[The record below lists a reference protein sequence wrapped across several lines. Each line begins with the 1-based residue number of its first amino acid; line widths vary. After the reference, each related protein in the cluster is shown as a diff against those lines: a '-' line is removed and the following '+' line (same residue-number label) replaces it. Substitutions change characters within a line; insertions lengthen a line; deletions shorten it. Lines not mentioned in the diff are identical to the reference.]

1 MDKEKRDAYDLEN
14 IFLSGQRGVV
24 VDYHAGHRVNFLSV
38 MAMKKKSASKKKPIS
53 VMKAVA
59 AGDVK
64 AVQAA
69 VAAGVGLLGDME
81 DTSPL
86 AVAVENDDL
95 KMVEALLKLGHKPD
109 IGGII
114 VPLAEAARK
123 GNQRIVEVLLKHGA
137 KVNEPGEEGE
147 TAVML
152 AAGAGRL
159 AILKRLVEAKADLQ
173 QLDSGGQDALNYA
186 VNAEQLEMMEYLLP
200 QYPKQRQEKI
210 QRQAHHW
217 QNKGKKRESEVV
229 ARLQTA
235 RDQPKTAKAK
245 TESLFRA
252 HESGDHKKFLQLLA
266 TGADPNETND
276 EGTTILASVA
286 SFSTVY
292 TLLKPLLEAG
302 ADPNRGDVFR
312 PLKFAA
318 GHGLE
323 PVGSLLK
330 AKAEVNWADPD
341 GGTALMSAAAAGDDD
356 VVHLLLKAGANPNA
370 EDKDGHTAYW
380 YARECNNPSTAKLL
394 AKVTLDTDD
403 AERPWRKNKEGKS
416 REQCFLDAA
425 RGGDGEFVAR
435 LLAGGVPVDVSE
447 SDGDTAL
454 HHAAENDDV
463 AMIEILLKAKA
474 PLEAEGSGDW
484 TPLVAAA
491 NFGKIPAVRRLLQA
505 GANVHA
511 CKDTILC
518 YACERGGSKELVEIL
533 LAADATVNVVGGF
546 RQAPPLLVATEHD
559 QLEVVRLLLAAGA
572 NVQAKDPNGWT
583 PFLNAALRSGV
594 AVVKLLL
601 EAGSDLKVVDK
612 EKRDAYDLASQWGKP
627 EVAKFLKKLL
637 GK

>member
-1 MDKEKRDAYDLEN
+1 MT
-14 IFLSGQRGVV
+14 
-24 VDYHAGHRVNFLSV
+24 
-38 MAMKKKSASKKKPIS
+38 AMKKKSTPKKKTIS
-53 VMKAVA
+53 VLKAVA

-69 VAAGVGLLGDME
+69 VAAGVGLLDDME

-86 AVAVENDDL
+86 ALAVENDDL

-109 IGGII
+109 LGGII
-114 VPLAEAARK
+114 VPLAEAAYK
-123 GNQRIVEVLLKHGA
+123 GNEQIIELLLKHGA
-137 KVNEPGEEGE
+137 KVNEPSEEGE

-159 AILKRLVEAKADLQ
+159 AILKRLLKAKADLQ
-173 QLDSGGQDALNYA
+173 QRDSGGQDALTYA
-186 VNAEQLEMMEYLLP
+186 VNAGQRETMEFLLP
-200 QYPKQRQEKI
+200 HYPKQRQEKI
-210 QRQAHHW
+210 KRQAHL
-217 QNKGKKRESEVV
+217 QENKGTKRESEVV
-229 ARLQTA
+229 KHLQSAREKSPA
-235 RDQPKTAKAK
+235 AKPKL
-245 TESLFRA
+245 ESLFRA
-252 HESGDHKKFLQLLA
+252 HESGKHDKFLQLLA
-266 TGADPNETND
+266 AGADPNETNA

-302 ADPNRGDVFR
+302 ADPNRGEVFR

-323 PVGSLLK
+323 PVELLLK
-330 AKAEVNWADPD
+330 AKAEVNWANPD
-341 GGTALMSAAAAGDDD
+341 GGTALMSAAAAGNDD
-356 VVHLLLKAGANPNA
+356 VVQLLLQAGANPNA

-394 AKVTLDTDD
+394 AKVTQDTGD

-435 LLAGGVPVDVSE
+435 LLAEGVPVDVAE

-463 AMIEILLKAKA
+463 PLIEILLQAKA
-474 PLEAEGSGDW
+474 PLEAEGSADW

-491 NFGKIPAVRRLLQA
+491 NFGKVQAVRLLLQA

-518 YACERGGSKELVEIL
+518 YACESRNSQELVEIL
-533 LAADATVNVVGGF
+533 LAAGAAVNVVGGF
-546 RQAPPLLVATEHD
+546 RQATPLHVATEHD
-559 QLEVVRLLLAAGA
+559 QLEVVRLLLGAGA
-572 NVQAKDPNGWT
+572 KVNAKDPSGWT
-583 PFLNAALRSGV
+583 PFMNAALRSGV
-594 AVVKLLL
+594 EVVQLLIK
-601 EAGSDLKVVDK
+601 AGSDLKVVDK

-627 EVAKFLKKLL
+627 EVAKFLKPLL
-637 GK
+637 RK